1 MLLSRFVTLWKRN
14 KYIRIVSNFY
24 LKNKKD
30 PQKEVSQVN
39 ISQMQKKINSS
50 GFGILFVS
58 LKMYNNI
65 PPTFL
70 FLLEALNKH

>member
-14 KYIRIVSNFY
+14 KYISNFY

-39 ISQMQKKINSS
+39 ISQMQKK
-50 GFGILFVS
+50 
-58 LKMYNNI
+58 
-65 PPTFL
+65 
-70 FLLEALNKH
+70 NKK